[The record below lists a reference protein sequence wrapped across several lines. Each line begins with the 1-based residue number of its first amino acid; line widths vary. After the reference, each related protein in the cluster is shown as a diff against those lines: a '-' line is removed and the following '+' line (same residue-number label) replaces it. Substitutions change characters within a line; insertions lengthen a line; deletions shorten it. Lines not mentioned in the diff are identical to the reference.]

1 MNIIPTFSSPRVE
14 PRCPV
19 DQIPINKDD
28 VCKTSESMFT
38 ETSCNVISF
47 LLFPEKNVE
56 YIYEVNAVVSK
67 GIINLYSSVLVS
79 YSKNWFIWKSLKK
92 EIT

>member
-79 YSKNWFIWKSLKK
+79 YSKN
-92 EIT
+92 